1 MLDMFHCAHITFY
14 VLEYFFALQSDQI
27 FAAFT
32 KIIVHYLYSW
42 QESCT
47 P

>member
-27 FAAFT
+27 FAALT
-32 KIIVHYLYSW
+32 GKLHPVKLPL
-42 QESCT
+42 EDC
-47 P
+47 PLG